1 MTEDLSSFMVFS
13 PSILH
18 LKRLLSVFIKLSE
31 KLLDEGKLNQSNP
44 GANGRPQKKM
54 RISTAASR
62 AVDRNILD
70 RWDTGNSTYE
80 TVCPQ
85 GPAGDH
91 KQPSL
96 EPQQDLPPWMSAA
109 FVSTFR
115 LQRQPQSSNIV
126 GEPSTIS
133 TISSPSVGATVPTLR
148 IAEPMV
154 DAIQTTE
161 AELVERV
168 TPSTSST
175 DLFA

>member
-31 KLLDEGKLNQSNP
+31 KLLDEKELNQLNP

-54 RISTAASR
+54 RTSTAASR
-62 AVDRNILD
+62 AVDRSILD
-70 RWDTGNSTYE
+70 HRDTGNSTRE
-80 TVCPQ
+80 TVCTN
-85 GPAGDH
+85 DH
-91 KQPSL
+91 TQPGL

-115 LQRQPQSSNIV
+115 LQGQSQSSNIV
-126 GEPSTIS
+126 GGPSAIP
-133 TISSPSVGATVPTLR
+133 TISSPSIGQTVPALQTPEP
-148 IAEPMV
+148 IA

-161 AELVERV
+161 AELTEMVSQ
-168 TPSTSST
+168 STSIME
-175 DLFA
+175 LFA